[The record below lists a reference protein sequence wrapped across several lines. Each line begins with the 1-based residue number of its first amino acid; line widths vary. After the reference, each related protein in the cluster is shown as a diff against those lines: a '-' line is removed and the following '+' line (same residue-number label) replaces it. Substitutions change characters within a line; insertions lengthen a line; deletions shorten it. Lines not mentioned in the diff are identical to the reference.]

1 MIIAIELLLLILVLY
16 MFSKIQKEKQDTKNL
31 TILNDGLRSEN
42 KRLEIENNIIKEQT
56 EQYLRQNET
65 LTQEIDENINKLAES
80 AKTLKENE
88 DTLDRVLDNYKLI
101 LEEQYQK
108 TEQEYDEHL
117 EKLFQHYDDMQE
129 KELKELEKIRST
141 RQAAIQA
148 ALKEKEIQEQSTFYS
163 LTLND
168 NDQSDILVLE
178 RVKPNLF
185 APRVLSMLIWQ
196 TYFRENMTLLCNR
209 VLGTTPVT
217 GIYKIT
223 NMLTQECY
231 IGQAVDI
238 AKRWKDHA
246 KAGLDIDRP
255 MGNKL
260 YQAMITDGLWN
271 FSWEVIEECAREDL
285 DEKEKFYIELYQ
297 SKEYG
302 YNSKSGNK

>member
-42 KRLEIENNIIKEQT
+42 KKLEIENNIIKEQT

-231 IGQAVDI
+231 IGQAVDM

-302 YNSKSGNK
+302 YNSKGGNK

>member
-1 MIIAIELLLLILVLY
+1 MIIAIELLLLILILY
-16 MFSKIQKEKQDTKNL
+16 IFSKIQKEKNDTKTL
-31 TILNDGLRSEN
+31 TILNDGLRDEN
-42 KRLEIENNIIKEQT
+42 KRLETENNIIKEKT

-65 LTQEIDENINKLAES
+65 LTQEINENINKLAES
-80 AKTLKENE
+80 ARTLKENE
-88 DTLDRVLDNYKLI
+88 DTLDQVLDNYKLI

-117 EKLFQHYDDMQE
+117 ERLFQHYDDMQE

-209 VLGTTPVT
+209 VLGTETVT

-231 IGQAVDI
+231 IGQAVDV

-260 YQAMITDGLWN
+260 YQAMIVDGLWN
-271 FSWEVIEECAREDL
+271 FSWELLEQCPREDL
-285 DEKEKFYIELYQ
+285 DEKEKFYIDLYQ
-297 SKEYG
+297 SREFG
-302 YNSKSGNK
+302 YNGNKRQ

>member
-1 MIIAIELLLLILVLY
+1 MIIAIELLLLILILY
-16 MFSKIQKEKQDTKNL
+16 IFSRIQKEKNDTKTL
-31 TILNDGLRSEN
+31 TILNDGLRDEN
-42 KRLEIENNIIKEQT
+42 KRLETENNIIKEKT

-65 LTQEIDENINKLAES
+65 LTQEINENINKLAES
-80 AKTLKENE
+80 ARTLKENE
-88 DTLDRVLDNYKLI
+88 DTLDQVLDNYKLI

-117 EKLFQHYDDMQE
+117 ERLFQHYDDMQE

-209 VLGTTPVT
+209 VLGAETVT

-231 IGQAVDI
+231 IGQAVDV

-260 YQAMITDGLWN
+260 YQAMIIDGLWN
-271 FSWEVIEECAREDL
+271 FSWELLEQCPREDL
-285 DEKEKFYIELYQ
+285 DEKEKFYIDLYQ
-297 SKEYG
+297 SREFG
-302 YNSKSGNK
+302 YNGNKRQ

>member
-42 KRLEIENNIIKEQT
+42 KRLEIENNVIKEQT

-129 KELKELEKIRST
+129 RELKELEKIRST

-231 IGQAVDI
+231 IGQAVDM

>member
-129 KELKELEKIRST
+129 RELKELEKIRST

-209 VLGTTPVT
+209 VLGATPVT

-231 IGQAVDI
+231 IGQAVDM

-302 YNSKSGNK
+302 YNSKGGNK

>member
-231 IGQAVDI
+231 IGQAVDM

>member
-1 MIIAIELLLLILVLY
+1 MIIAIELLLLILILCI
-16 MFSKIQKEKQDTKNL
+16 FLRIQKEKNDTKTL
-31 TILNDGLRSEN
+31 TILNDGLRDEN
-42 KRLEIENNIIKEQT
+42 KRLEIENNIIKEKT

-65 LTQEIDENINKLAES
+65 LTQEINENINKLAES
-80 AKTLKENE
+80 ARTLKENE
-88 DTLDRVLDNYKLI
+88 DTLDQVLDNYKLI

-117 EKLFQHYDDMQE
+117 ERLFQHYDDMQE

-209 VLGTTPVT
+209 VLGTETVT

-231 IGQAVDI
+231 IGQAVDV

-260 YQAMITDGLWN
+260 YQAMIIDGLWN
-271 FSWEVIEECAREDL
+271 FSWELLEQCPREDL
-285 DEKEKFYIELYQ
+285 DEKEKFYIDLYQ
-297 SKEYG
+297 SREFG
-302 YNSKSGNK
+302 YNGNKRQ

>member
-1 MIIAIELLLLILVLY
+1 MIIAIELLLLILILY
-16 MFSKIQKEKQDTKNL
+16 IFSKIQKEKNDTKTL
-31 TILNDGLRSEN
+31 TILNDGLRDEN
-42 KRLEIENNIIKEQT
+42 KRLETENNIIKEKT

-65 LTQEIDENINKLAES
+65 LTQEINENINKLAES
-80 AKTLKENE
+80 ARTLKENE
-88 DTLDRVLDNYKLI
+88 DTLDQVLDNYKLI

-117 EKLFQHYDDMQE
+117 ERLFQHYDDMQE
-129 KELKELEKIRST
+129 KELKELDKIRST

-209 VLGTTPVT
+209 VLGTETVT

-223 NMLTQECY
+223 NILTQECY
-231 IGQAVDI
+231 IGQAVDV

-260 YQAMITDGLWN
+260 YQAMIVDGLWN
-271 FSWEVIEECAREDL
+271 FSWELLEQCSREDL
-285 DEKEKFYIELYQ
+285 DEKEKFYIDLYQ
-297 SKEYG
+297 SREFG
-302 YNSKSGNK
+302 YNGNKRQ

>member
-1 MIIAIELLLLILVLY
+1 MIIAIELLLLILILY
-16 MFSKIQKEKQDTKNL
+16 IFSRIQKEKNDTKTL
-31 TILNDGLRSEN
+31 TILNDGLRDEN
-42 KRLEIENNIIKEQT
+42 KRLETENNIIKEKT

-65 LTQEIDENINKLAES
+65 LTQEINENINKLAES
-80 AKTLKENE
+80 ARTLKENE
-88 DTLDRVLDNYKLI
+88 DTLDQVLDNYKLI

-117 EKLFQHYDDMQE
+117 ERLFQHYDDMQE

-209 VLGTTPVT
+209 VLGTETVT

-231 IGQAVDI
+231 IGQAVDV

-260 YQAMITDGLWN
+260 YQAMIIDGLWN
-271 FSWEVIEECAREDL
+271 FSWELLEQCPREDL
-285 DEKEKFYIELYQ
+285 DEKEKFYIDLYQ
-297 SKEYG
+297 SREFG
-302 YNSKSGNK
+302 YNGNKRQ

>member
-1 MIIAIELLLLILVLY
+1 MIIAIELLLLILILY
-16 MFSKIQKEKQDTKNL
+16 IFSRIQKEKNDTKTL
-31 TILNDGLRSEN
+31 TILNDGLRDEN
-42 KRLEIENNIIKEQT
+42 KRLETENNIIKEKT

-65 LTQEIDENINKLAES
+65 LTQEINENINKLAES
-80 AKTLKENE
+80 ARTLKENE
-88 DTLDRVLDNYKLI
+88 DTLDQVLDNYKLI

-117 EKLFQHYDDMQE
+117 ERLFQHYDDMQE

-209 VLGTTPVT
+209 VLGTETVT

-223 NMLTQECY
+223 NILTQECY
-231 IGQAVDI
+231 IGQAVDV

-260 YQAMITDGLWN
+260 YQAMIVDGLWN
-271 FSWEVIEECAREDL
+271 FSWELLEQCPREDL
-285 DEKEKFYIELYQ
+285 DEKEKFYIDLYQ
-297 SKEYG
+297 SREFG
-302 YNSKSGNK
+302 YNGNKRQ

>member
-1 MIIAIELLLLILVLY
+1 MIIAIELLLLILILY
-16 MFSKIQKEKQDTKNL
+16 IFSRIQKEKNDTKTL
-31 TILNDGLRSEN
+31 TILNDGLRDEN
-42 KRLEIENNIIKEQT
+42 KRLETENNIIKEKT

-65 LTQEIDENINKLAES
+65 LTQEINENINKLAES
-80 AKTLKENE
+80 ARTLKENE
-88 DTLDRVLDNYKLI
+88 DTLDQVLDNYKLI

-117 EKLFQHYDDMQE
+117 ERLFQHYDDMQE

-209 VLGTTPVT
+209 VLGTETVT

-231 IGQAVDI
+231 IGQAVDV

-260 YQAMITDGLWN
+260 YQAMIVDGLWN
-271 FSWEVIEECAREDL
+271 FSWELLEQCPREDL
-285 DEKEKFYIELYQ
+285 DEKEKFYIDLYQ
-297 SKEYG
+297 SREFG
-302 YNSKSGNK
+302 YNGNKRQ